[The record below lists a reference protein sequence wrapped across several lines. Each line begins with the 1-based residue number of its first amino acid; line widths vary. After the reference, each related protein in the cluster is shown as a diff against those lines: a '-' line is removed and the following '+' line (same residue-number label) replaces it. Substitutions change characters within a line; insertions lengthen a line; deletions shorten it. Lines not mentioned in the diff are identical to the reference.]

1 MNNFSNTG
9 ESNTSRFLKVF
20 DPKNEMHVKWL
31 RKMTNLAEK
40 MTDPN
45 QGLTLNA
52 EINLNPMR
60 INLSHPDTL
69 DWVHIHFVLC
79 ASYAKA
85 VLRGDAYIPPKN

>member
-1 MNNFSNTG
+1 MNTFSNTG
-9 ESNTSRFLKVF
+9 ETNTSRFLKAF

-31 RKMTNLAEK
+31 RKMTTLAEK
-40 MTDPN
+40 MNDPN
-45 QGLTLNA
+45 QALTLNA

-69 DWVHIHFVLC
+69 DWVHIHFVLS

-85 VLRGDAYIPPKN
+85 VLKGDAWIPPKN